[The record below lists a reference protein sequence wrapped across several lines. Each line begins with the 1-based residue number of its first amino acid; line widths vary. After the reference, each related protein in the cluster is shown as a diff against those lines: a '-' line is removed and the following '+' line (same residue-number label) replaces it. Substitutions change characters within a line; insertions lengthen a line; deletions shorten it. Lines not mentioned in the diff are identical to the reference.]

1 MRPSAA
7 AAPATVWFLLL
18 VLLQCQL
25 PVANAFW
32 SGKGGG
38 GGGGG
43 GGGSKRGEGDGG
55 LDMDAIVINVEG
67 TRSEELADLT
77 SMLTE
82 AGANASRLS
91 AGWCNKVHS
100 SKPAHISPNLSC
112 VDHNHHRDH
121 RRPPQDRDRHT
132 KPPRI
137 YYFHHLLSVI
147 CRS

>member
-18 VLLQCQL
+18 ALLQCQL
-25 PVANAFW
+25 PVANALW

-43 GGGSKRGEGDGG
+43 GSKRGKGDGG

-91 AGWCNKVHS
+91 AGWYNKHHS
-100 SKPAHISPNLSC
+100 SKPAQISPNLSRI
-112 VDHNHHRDH
+112 DHHHHRDH
-121 RRPPQDRDRHT
+121 RRPPG
-132 KPPRI
+132 I
-137 YYFHHLLSVI
+137 GLG
-147 CRS
+147 